1 VFEHNHPAPPYTFL
15 YPKYRQIISQIQY
28 SQAWW
33 GGGEEARDHASGE
46 VQEVRG
52 VAGGLLLACTH
63 LDGASG
69 CQHHHFGHL
78 QHLIRAGQLPQP
90 CFGGVLAVLCR
101 GLGWLLQ
108 LTQGRSLCI
117 PASPKLALAHP
128 GPGAARWQGLLTNS
142 HPHDSNVLPAGSLD
156 PCREGANTRLLG
168 EALEAC

>member
-1 VFEHNHPAPPYTFL
+1 ML
-15 YPKYRQIISQIQY
+15 
-28 SQAWW
+28 
-33 GGGEEARDHASGE
+33 SG
-46 VQEVRG
+46 
-52 VAGGLLLACTH
+52 
-63 LDGASG
+63 
-69 CQHHHFGHL
+69 
-78 QHLIRAGQLPQP
+78 
-90 CFGGVLAVLCR
+90 

-117 PASPKLALAHP
+117 LAFPRLAMAHP